1 MLWLPSFF
9 DQNPPQEKCETNR
22 LVGRSRLVEVWV
34 HSRLS
39 FLNSLCLNMGY
50 TLTISCGIW
59 SWNSS
64 NPVEIWVCSIFKQA
78 VVSVFDIPFDIG
90 MRNATCE
97 PLTSFLRS
105 ATAAVESVNQMMLV
119 GGRALPSKKRWSS
132 SVGMIIP
139 FPTEW
144 KNNPNVP
151 NHQPATIHC
160 RSLTLKLPHVRLLA
174 FIDLKN

>member
-1 MLWLPSFF
+1 M
-9 DQNPPQEKCETNR
+9 
-22 LVGRSRLVEVWV
+22 
-34 HSRLS
+34 
-39 FLNSLCLNMGY
+39 
-50 TLTISCGIW
+50 
-59 SWNSS
+59 
-64 NPVEIWVCSIFKQA
+64 CSIFKQA

-151 NHQPATIHC
+151 NHQPGCLCVLVVFLLGGLCRNIGDSPYRVDKYFRQGARGPQKNPSFMGQIGIAPIEDGDITI
-160 RSLTLKLPHVRLLA
+160 
-174 FIDLKN
+174 